1 MGCEK
6 CCKRTYRVVKCCN
19 YLNCCWTLLGSIILF
34 FIIYYA
40 LGLNK
45 IASLWDIFD
54 VGWWRGTT
62 NTASESTSVEPTMS
76 PLMDKITTAAVTPT
90 EASSVIGESYG
101 RFKDWMSFIHN
112 DSKSNGGTLHDD

>member
-1 MGCEK
+1 M
-6 CCKRTYRVVKCCN
+6 VKCCN

-45 IASLWDIFD
+45 IASLWDIFN
-54 VGWWRGTT
+54 VEWWRGTT
-62 NTASESTSVEPTMS
+62 DTASGSTSGSTSVEPTMS
-76 PLMDKITTAAVTPT
+76 PLMSKITPTPT
-90 EASSVIGESYG
+90 VASSVIEKSYG

-112 DSKSNGGTLHDD
+112 ESKSNGGTLHDD